1 MTTPPEKES
10 VATCLSELNQTID
23 EEKEHLNE
31 EVAQAMKDGEYDTAT
46 AVIQFTKRLLGFQ
59 AEVEALIEK
68 WEELDGIGD
77 LATPKVRQVIRSRFV
92 QSKSPGRIARLQQ
105 DPPTGLNG
113 SHLHCF
119 HILETLE
126 EMGGRAP
133 NQDVTAAVNKKI
145 KMLYPAFKQAKA
157 LMTHHGWTNYTGS
170 NQALEISAKGVK
182 WLESQKIQVADKYA
196 GQSQDIPPSSRSEMK
211 PQPSVDAG
219 PEDGARKSVTPV
231 SDDEDF
237 DQI

>member
-1 MTTPPEKES
+1 MSTFSEKDNVS
-10 VATCLSELNQTID
+10 TALSDLNQTLD
-23 EEKEHLNE
+23 EEKERLNE
-31 EVAQAMKDGEYDTAT
+31 EAAQAMKDGEYDTAT

-68 WEELDGIGD
+68 WEELDGISD
-77 LATPKVRQVIRSRFV
+77 ASTPPVRPVVRTRIV
-92 QSKSPGRIARLQQ
+92 HSKAPGRIAQTRL
-105 DPPTGLNG
+105 DPDKGLNG

-157 LMTHHGWTNYTGS
+157 LMTHQGWTNYTGS

-182 WLESQKIQVADKYA
+182 WLESQHTQAAAK
-196 GQSQDIPPSSRSEMK
+196 GQSHDHPPSSRSESV
-211 PQPSVDAG
+211 PQPFVEAGAVDDAN
-219 PEDGARKSVTPV
+219 EVVATVADADV
-231 SDDEDF
+231 F